1 MATIGSA
8 GVARTANY
16 DGLGL
21 GHDYT
26 NYASNG
32 ATGYIPVL
40 FAKQMLRNFYETAA
54 YPLIANTDYTGQIK
68 NVGDSVII
76 RKAPTLTIS
85 PYTVGGTLTYQIPTS
100 TSVELN
106 IDTAQSWA
114 FRLDDIDELQSDIGL
129 MKEFSAAAARDLEN
143 AIDIDCLST
152 WAAGAS
158 TDNVGDTAGAKTGS
172 IDLGTSG
179 PGTGVAIT
187 GGESGNA
194 VDFIMSCNQ
203 VLDEQ
208 NIPSEGRWIVL
219 PSWFIT
225 MLKTGVLRRADV
237 TGDSSGVIRS
247 GVVGMIDKFMV
258 LRNNNLPWD
267 NTNKNSSIL
276 FGTKEAI
283 TFAMQLTKTDTLQIQ
298 DSFGTYVRGLAVYG
312 KKVVQP
318 TALGVGIV
326 HYGAN

>member
-1 MATIGSA
+1 MATIGSN
-8 GVARTANY
+8 GVTRYTDY
-16 DGLGL
+16 DGQGN
-21 GHDYT
+21 DYPS
-26 NYASNG
+26 YASSG
-32 ATGYIPVL
+32 TTGYIPVL
-40 FAKQMLRNFYETAA
+40 FAKQMLKNFYATSA
-54 YPLIANTDYTGQIK
+54 YPLIANTEYEGQIK

-76 RKAPTLTIS
+76 RKAPILAIGD
-85 PYTVGGTLTYQIPTS
+85 YEVGKPITYQVPTS

-106 IDTAQSWA
+106 IDTAKYWA
-114 FRLDDIDELQSDIGL
+114 YRVDDIDELQSDIPL
-129 MKEFSAAAARDLEN
+129 MREFSAAAAKQLEVT
-143 AIDIDCLST
+143 IDADCLST
-152 WAAGAS
+152 WSAGAATYNKGATAGEIS
-158 TDNVGDTAGAKTGS
+158 KNINLGTAGAGN
-172 IDLGTSG
+172 
-179 PGTGVAIT
+179 GVAIT

-219 PSWFIT
+219 PSWYIT

-237 TGDSSGVIRS
+237 TGDGTGVIRS

-258 LRNNNLPWD
+258 IRNNNLPWD
-267 NTNKNSSIL
+267 GTNKNSSIL
-276 FGTKEAI
+276 FGTKEAL

-298 DSFGTYVRGLAVYG
+298 DQFGQYIRGLAVYG
-312 KKVVQP
+312 KTVVQP